1 MDGQAYREVVRRA
14 RTCIERGTAE
24 DLAAAERELETLRNI
39 FPKQMESICAV
50 YGWKERNGRD
60 G

>member
-14 RTCIERGTAE
+14 RICIERGTAE
-24 DLAAAERELETLRNI
+24 DEQRVGAAEKCI
-39 FPKQMESICAV
+39 YPKQMESICAV